1 MTNKEIFD
9 LFIPLVDFLGEIM
22 GENTEILLHDLSH
35 PDQSVIAISH
45 GFHSGRSL
53 GSPVTDLA
61 IDIRDSQRYKE
72 ENYLTHYRAIS
83 KGKQYLSSTY
93 YIKNNGELIGM
104 LCLNT
109 NIQPVQNFADAMKKF
124 MKATNLGAY
133 VDAAPDTNT
142 IQESLDAPIASLAES
157 IISRTILESGIA
169 PDRMTREEKMQIV
182 WTLTAQDIPRMKG
195 AVSEIAKQLQ
205 LSESTVYRYISQH
218 EKDAGV

>member
-22 GENTEILLHDLSH
+22 GENTEILLHDLSQ
-35 PDQSVIAISH
+35 PDNSVIAISH
-45 GFHSGRSL
+45 GFHSGRSI

-61 IDIRDSQRYKE
+61 IDIRNSQSYKK
-72 ENYLTHYRAIS
+72 ENYLAHYRAIS

-93 YIKNNGELIGM
+93 YIKNGEELIGM

-109 NIQPVQNFADAMKKF
+109 DIQPAQNFADAMKKF
-124 MKATNLGAY
+124 MRATNLGAFA
-133 VDAAPDTNT
+133 DETPDTKT
-142 IQESLDAPIASLAES
+142 IRESLDSPIASLAES
-157 IISRTILESGIA
+157 IISKTILESGIA

-182 WTLTAQDIPRMKG
+182 WTLTEQDIPRMKG

-218 EKDAGV
+218 EKNA

>member
-1 MTNKEIFD
+1 MTNQEIFD

-22 GENTEILLHDLSH
+22 GEYTEILLHDLSQ
-35 PDQSVIAISH
+35 PDTSVIAISH
-45 GFHSGRSL
+45 GFHSGRTI
-53 GSPVTDLA
+53 GSPLTDLA
-61 IDIRDSQRYKE
+61 LDIQNSQSYKK

-93 YIKNNGELIGM
+93 YIKNGDELIGM

-109 NIQPVQNFADAMKKF
+109 DIQPAQNFAEAMKKF
-124 MKATNLGAY
+124 MKATNLGAF
-133 VDAAPDTNT
+133 VDETPDTRT
-142 IQESLDAPIASLAES
+142 IRESLDSPIASLAES
-157 IISRTILESGIA
+157 IISKTILESGIA

-182 WTLTAQDIPRMKG
+182 WTLTEQDIPRMKG

-218 EKDAGV
+218 ER

>member
-1 MTNKEIFD
+1 MTNKEIFS

-22 GENTEILLHDLSH
+22 GENTEILLHDLSQ
-35 PDQSVIAISH
+35 PDNSVIAISH
-45 GFHSGRSL
+45 GFHSGRTI

-61 IDIRDSQRYKE
+61 MDIQNSQSYKKA
-72 ENYLTHYRAIS
+72 NYLTHYRAIS

-93 YIKNNGELIGM
+93 YIKNGDELIGM

-109 NIQPVQNFADAMKKF
+109 DIQPVQSFADAMKKF
-124 MKATNLGAY
+124 MKATNLGAF
-133 VDAAPDTNT
+133 VDETPDTKT
-142 IQESLDAPIASLAES
+142 IRESLDAPIASLAES
-157 IISRTILESGIA
+157 IISTTIQESGIA

-182 WTLTAQDIPRMKG
+182 WNLTEQDIPRMKG

-218 EKDAGV
+218 EK

>member
-22 GENTEILLHDLSH
+22 GENTEILLHDLSQ
-35 PDQSVIAISH
+35 PDNSVIAISH
-45 GFHSGRSL
+45 GFHSGRTI
-53 GSPVTDLA
+53 GSPATDLA
-61 IDIRDSQRYKE
+61 MDIQNSQSYKK
-72 ENYLTHYRAIS
+72 ENYLAHYRAIS

-93 YIKNNGELIGM
+93 YIKNGDELIGL

-109 NIQPVQNFADAMKKF
+109 DIQPAQNFADAMKKF
-124 MKATNLGAY
+124 MKATNLGAF
-133 VDAAPDTNT
+133 VDETPDTRT
-142 IQESLDAPIASLAES
+142 IRESLDSPIASLAES
-157 IISRTILESGIA
+157 IISKTILESGIA

-182 WTLTAQDIPRMKG
+182 WTLTEQDIPRMKG

-218 EKDAGV
+218 EK

>member
-1 MTNKEIFD
+1 MTNQEIFD

-22 GENTEILLHDLSH
+22 GENTEILLHDLSQ
-35 PDQSVIAISH
+35 PDTSVIAISH
-45 GFHSGRSL
+45 GFHSGRTI

-61 IDIRDSQRYKE
+61 MDIQNSQSYKT

-93 YIKNNGELIGM
+93 YIKNGDELIGM
-104 LCLNT
+104 LCLNAD
-109 NIQPVQNFADAMKKF
+109 IQPAQNFAEAMKKF
-124 MKATNLGAY
+124 MKATNLGAF
-133 VDAAPDTNT
+133 VDETPDTRT
-142 IQESLDAPIASLAES
+142 IRESLDSPIASLAES
-157 IISRTILESGIA
+157 IISKTILESGIA

-182 WTLTAQDIPRMKG
+182 WTLTEQDIPRMKG

-218 EKDAGV
+218 EK